1 MKHLKRIDESSDISE
16 MILNRS
22 FKDFSRKLGIDPV
35 WLADYLHECFS
46 FNLDQSEM
54 PFSDEEFED
63 ILEKLEKLKN
73 NI

>member
-35 WLADYLHECFS
+35 WLADYLHECF
-46 FNLDQSEM
+46 
-54 PFSDEEFED
+54 
-63 ILEKLEKLKN
+63 
-73 NI
+73 